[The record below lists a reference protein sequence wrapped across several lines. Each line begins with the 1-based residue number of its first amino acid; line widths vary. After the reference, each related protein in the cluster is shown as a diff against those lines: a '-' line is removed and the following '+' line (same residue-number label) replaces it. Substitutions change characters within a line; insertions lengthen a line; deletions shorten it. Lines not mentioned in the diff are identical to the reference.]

1 MTGYL
6 GVFRMLHVTPDWA
19 QRHNYFH
26 HSNPRSK
33 DRAKNIFEK
42 SVVRPKVQWAWDKL
56 KDPDQE
62 EHHEKAQTIINTF
75 TKNRG
80 SAAMR
85 GGIAVQDACN
95 LHLIP
100 DEFGTTLSL
109 VEAIHIAQ
117 DKMRKYEPKDWNATV
132 REDDTAR
139 KEHYIEEIPKV
150 VEHAVLGL
158 REAMK
163 KDNRFIG
170 KQSAWIHCQATP
182 CPTTHC
188 LTTGGVEI

>member
-1 MTGYL
+1 
-6 GVFRMLHVTPDWA
+6 
-19 QRHNYFH
+19 
-26 HSNPRSK
+26 
-33 DRAKNIFEK
+33 
-42 SVVRPKVQWAWDKL
+42 
-56 KDPDQE
+56 
-62 EHHEKAQTIINTF
+62 
-75 TKNRG
+75 
-80 SAAMR
+80 MR

-139 KEHYIEEIPKV
+139 KEHYVEEIPKV

-158 REAMK
+158 QEAMRY
-163 KDNRFIG
+163 DNRFIG
-170 KQSAWIHCQATP
+170 ETECLDTLPGNAY
-182 CPTTHC
+182 PTTHC
-188 LTTGGVEI
+188 LTMGGVEI